1 MGRYG
6 MSYAIN
12 LYFNE
17 EAEQSIMRLWESLA
31 LLNLGK
37 CMSCTNG
44 RPHITLA
51 IYNDLDLTK
60 AQEILGTLAQAVPSF
75 ELVFLQVGIFPLH
88 KGTIFLTPN
97 LTNDLFQV
105 HGMLHAALAAWQ
117 GQGWDYYKPQI
128 WHPHCT
134 LSMETAVEDIP
145 KVLGE
150 ILKDFRSIEV
160 MIESIGI
167 VSLDPIEYLGEFP
180 LSGSPSPA

>member
-1 MGRYG
+1 

-17 EAEQSIMRLWESLA
+17 EAEQSIMRIWESLA
-31 LLNLGK
+31 LLNIGK

-60 AQEILGTLAQAVPSF
+60 AKEMINALAQAVHSF
-75 ELVFLQVGIFPLH
+75 KLAFLQIGIFPLH

-97 LTNDLFQV
+97 LTDDLFQV
-105 HGMLHAALAAWQ
+105 HRMLHDAFSAWEEE
-117 GQGWDYYKPQI
+117 GWDYYKPQI

-134 LSMETAVEDIP
+134 LSMETPVEEIP
-145 KVLGE
+145 KMLEE
-150 ILKDFRSIEV
+150 ILKDFQSIEV
-160 MIESIGI
+160 TIESIGMA
-167 VSLDPIEYLGEFP
+167 SLDPIEYLCEFP
-180 LSGSPSPA
+180 LNKHEEQ